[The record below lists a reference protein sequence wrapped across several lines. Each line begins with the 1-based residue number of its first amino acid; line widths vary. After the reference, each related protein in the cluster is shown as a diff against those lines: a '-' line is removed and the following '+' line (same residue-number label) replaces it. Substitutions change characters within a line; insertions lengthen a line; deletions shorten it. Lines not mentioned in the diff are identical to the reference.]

1 MITAIYI
8 ITKLEDF
15 TLDSF
20 LNIKKK
26 KNEIK
31 PSYNY
36 VENFMYPYY
45 DISRGITT
53 KRRNLQNI

>member
-20 LNIKKK
+20 LILK
-26 KNEIK
+26 KNK

-36 VENFMYPYY
+36 VESFMYPYY

>member
-15 TLDSF
+15 SLIRF
-20 LNIKKK
+20 LIL
-26 KNEIK
+26 KNK

-36 VENFMYPYY
+36 VENFMYPYD
-45 DISRGITT
+45 DIFIYHDP
-53 KRRNLQNI
+53 KEEICINKHHNYE